1 MPVNI
6 PYSFTTGTTIEAGE
20 MNSNFT
26 TVKNFVDGLA
36 TGANIDSSAV
46 TAAKIADGAVETQKI
61 AASAVTTAKIADG
74 NVTAAKLAATAAIQP
89 TIVDAKGD
97 LIVATAADTVARVAV
112 GTNGHVLTADS
123 AETPGVKWA
132 AVPTPG
138 LTLISSTTI
147 GSAVSSVTVSDV
159 FSSTYDNYKVL
170 ISGGVGSTNTIE
182 LKLTFG
188 ATATGYYYGTHTI
201 AFSTGT
207 ASVTA
212 GNNTTHV
219 LCGGASTTSINSEM
233 EIISPN
239 LAEQTFVYSRS
250 MWNGSTGWQ
259 NGYLNNTTAYTAFT
273 ITTSTGTLTGGTIR
287 VYGYRNS

>member
-46 TAAKIADGAVETQKI
+46 TTAKIADGAVETQKI

-132 AVPTPG
+132 AVPAPG

-159 FSSTYDNYKVL
+159 FSSTYDNYRVVV
-170 ISGGVGSTNTIE
+170 SGGAASTNLLLRLTLGSTTTGYYWGQFYIVFADGSTN
-182 LKLTFG
+182 
-188 ATATGYYYGTHTI
+188 ATNG
-201 AFSTGT
+201 S
-207 ASVTA
+207 
-212 GNNTTHV
+212 N
-219 LCGGASTTSINSEM
+219 TTSIPVASGTTTTLNGVFD
-233 EIISPN
+233 ILAPN
-239 LAEQTFVYSRS
+239 LAEHTVFLSQ
-250 MWNGSTGWQ
+250 GSIATEAAAGFC
-259 NGYLNNTTAYTAFT
+259 NGYLADTTAYTAFT
-273 ITTSTGTLTGGTIR
+273 LTTSTGTVTGGTVK
-287 VYGYRNS
+287 VYGYRN